1 MAYNLDYKTIAE
13 IRAELVES
21 RRILNHVL
29 AHVGDRWET
38 QVYSEGAA
46 WNVRQLL
53 VHLVLTDAAHYYM
66 AMGYSEDKEVVPADF
81 DLERY
86 NRRSVEKKAELTP
99 EQARASLAES
109 RATLNAW
116 LDGVTDESVFEKTGR
131 HGSMNIFSIRQ
142 ILRVAAQHEKNHA
155 LDIARMLAIPV
166 PPLS

>member
-53 VHLVLTDAAHYYM
+53 IHLAVTDTAHNGM
-66 AMGYSEDKEVVPADF
+66 IMGYANGIEVVPPDF

-86 NRRSVEKKAELTP
+86 NRRSVEKKAEMTP
-99 EQARASLAES
+99 QEARETSHQARAALLE
-109 RATLNAW
+109 W
-116 LDGVTDESVFEKTGR
+116 LDGVTDESVYEKTGR
-131 HGSMNIFSIRQ
+131 HGSMNIFSVRQ
-142 ILRVAAQHEKNHA
+142 ILRVLAQHQRAHA
-155 LDIARMLAIPV
+155 ADIARTLDITVA
-166 PPLS
+166 